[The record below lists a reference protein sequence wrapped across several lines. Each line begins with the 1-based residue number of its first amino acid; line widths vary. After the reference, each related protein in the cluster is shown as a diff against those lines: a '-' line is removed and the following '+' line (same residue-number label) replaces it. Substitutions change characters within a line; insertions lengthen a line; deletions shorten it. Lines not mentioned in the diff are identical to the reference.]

1 MAIDPRDKE
10 LSRQLQKDAM
20 ADALQ
25 ADEFRSIEDWR
36 KHYLPNGIPEQPEIP
51 QLNASS
57 GQAVCQV
64 SAGGSRRIVTLAQ
77 YEELQRRE
85 AAMLTDAQIDAIA
98 KKEIPAWAEWT
109 NSTRAFARAI
119 ERSVVD
125 ATIERCAHVCDAKA
139 ADYEIDFEPGRSRA
153 AEHCAD
159 AIRALKQ
166 REGS

>member
-20 ADALQ
+20 AEALQ

-57 GQAVCQV
+57 GQAMCQV
-64 SAGGSRRIVTLAQ
+64 SAGDSRRIVTRAQ
-77 YEELQRRE
+77 YEELRRRE

-119 ERSVVD
+119 ER
-125 ATIERCAHVCDAKA
+125 AAREEAIRECAKA
-139 ADYEIDFEPGRSRA
+139 CQSIANNMDWIDRFRDGA
-153 AEHCAD
+153 AECAD
-159 AIRALKQ
+159 VLRAL
-166 REGS
+166 REGK